1 MSENTDQAPAQK
13 KSLARR
19 IAGIVAGILIALAV
33 ILLII
38 CMNLGTTVK
47 VVGEKLVT
55 QLTKGETTIGDAS
68 ISLLSGRV
76 TLSDIQ
82 IKNPTVNAAGE
93 TISFTNDSFFKL
105 GKIDIDLNV
114 PSLLKDTI
122 EVREILI
129 DSPQITYEK
138 TPLNDSNLH
147 AILANV
153 EAAAGAAD
161 KTQDDAQ
168 PQPEPEPEQADEADQ
183 AAGKKVI
190 ITHLLI
196 TNATVNLSSCGLT
209 APLTISKI
217 ELNDLGK
224 EEEGVSMATAISET
238 FTTLFTAI
246 FDGVK
251 QFGVAVLDITKSAGK
266 QLKDA
271 GTQLKD
277 AGKQLLD
284 GIKNPFAK

>member
-1 MSENTDQAPAQK
+1 MSENTDQAPAKK

-19 IAGIVAGILIALAV
+19 IAGIVAGVLIALAG
-33 ILLII
+33 IILII

-129 DSPQITYEK
+129 DAPQITYEK

-153 EAAAGAAD
+153 EAAAGPAD
-161 KTQDDAQ
+161 KTQDDAK
-168 PQPEPEPEQADEADQ
+168 PEPEPEPKQADQ
-183 AAGKKVI
+183 AAGKKVV

-209 APLTISKI
+209 APLTISKV

-224 EEEGVSMATAISET
+224 EEEGVSMATAICET
-238 FTTLFTAI
+238 FTKLFTAI

-251 QFGVAVLDITKSAGK
+251 QIGVAVLDITKSAGK
-266 QLKDA
+266 QLKEA
-271 GTQLKD
+271 GSQLKD
-277 AGKQLLD
+277 AGKQLID
-284 GIKNPFAK
+284 GIKNPFGK

>member
-19 IAGIVAGILIALAV
+19 IAGIVAGILIALAI

-168 PQPEPEPEQADEADQ
+168 HQPEPEQSDEADQ

-196 TNATVNLSSCGLT
+196 SNATVNLSSCGLT

-271 GTQLKD
+271 GSQLKD

>member
-1 MSENTDQAPAQK
+1 MSENTDQAPAKK

-19 IAGIVAGILIALAV
+19 IASIVAGVLIALAV
-33 ILLII
+33 IILII

-129 DSPQITYEK
+129 DAPQITYEK

-153 EAAAGAAD
+153 EAAAGPAD
-161 KTQDDAQ
+161 KTQDDAK
-168 PQPEPEPEQADEADQ
+168 PEPEPEPKQADQ
-183 AAGKKVI
+183 AAGKKVV

-209 APLTISKI
+209 APLTISKV

-224 EEEGVSMATAISET
+224 EEEGVSMATAICET
-238 FTTLFTAI
+238 FTKLFTAI

-251 QFGVAVLDITKSAGK
+251 QIGVAVLDITKSAGK
-266 QLKDA
+266 QLKEA
-271 GTQLKD
+271 GSQLKD
-277 AGKQLLD
+277 AGKQLID
-284 GIKNPFAK
+284 GIKNPFGK

>member
-82 IKNPTVNAAGE
+82 IKNPTVNASGE

-168 PQPEPEPEQADEADQ
+168 PQPEPEPEQADETDQ

-209 APLTISKI
+209 APLTISKV

-224 EEEGVSMATAISET
+224 EKEGVSMATAISET

>member
-82 IKNPTVNAAGE
+82 IKNPTVNTAGE

-168 PQPEPEPEQADEADQ
+168 PPPEPEQADEADQ

-209 APLTISKI
+209 APLTISKV

-224 EEEGVSMATAISET
+224 EKEGVSMATAISET

>member
-1 MSENTDQAPAQK
+1 MSENTDQAPAKK

-19 IAGIVAGILIALAV
+19 IASIVAGVLIALAV
-33 ILLII
+33 IILII

-153 EAAAGAAD
+153 EAAAGPDD
-161 KTQDDAQ
+161 KTQDDAK
-168 PQPEPEPEQADEADQ
+168 PEPEPKQDSEADQ

-209 APLTISKI
+209 APLTISKV

-224 EEEGVSMATAISET
+224 EEEGVSMATAICET
-238 FTTLFTAI
+238 FTKLFTAI

-266 QLKDA
+266 QLKEA
-271 GTQLKD
+271 GSQLKD
-277 AGKQLLD
+277 AGKQLID
-284 GIKNPFAK
+284 GLKNPFGK

>member
-19 IAGIVAGILIALAV
+19 IAGIVAGILIALAI

-68 ISLLSGRV
+68 FSLLSGRV

-93 TISFTNDSFFKL
+93 TIRFTNDSFFKL

-153 EAAAGAAD
+153 EAAAGTAN

-168 PQPEPEPEQADEADQ
+168 PQPEPEPQQADEADQ

-209 APLTISKI
+209 APLTISKV

-271 GTQLKD
+271 G
-277 AGKQLLD
+277 KQLLD
-284 GIKNPFAK
+284 GIKTPFAK

>member
-168 PQPEPEPEQADEADQ
+168 PPPEPEQADEADQ

-209 APLTISKI
+209 APLTISKV

-224 EEEGVSMATAISET
+224 EKEGVSMATAISET

>member
-1 MSENTDQAPAQK
+1 MSENTDQAPAKK

-19 IAGIVAGILIALAV
+19 IAGIVAGVLIALAG
-33 ILLII
+33 IILII

-129 DSPQITYEK
+129 DAPQITYEK

-153 EAAAGAAD
+153 EAAAGPAD
-161 KTQDDAQ
+161 KTQDDAK
-168 PQPEPEPEQADEADQ
+168 PEPEPEPKQADQ
-183 AAGKKVI
+183 AAGKKVV

-209 APLTISKI
+209 APLTISKV

-224 EEEGVSMATAISET
+224 EEEGVSMATAIRET
-238 FTTLFTAI
+238 FTKLFTAI

-251 QFGVAVLDITKSAGK
+251 QIGVAVLDITKSAGK
-266 QLKDA
+266 QLKEA
-271 GTQLKD
+271 GSQLKD
-277 AGKQLLD
+277 AGKQLID
-284 GIKNPFAK
+284 GIKNPFGK

>member
-82 IKNPTVNAAGE
+82 IKNPTVNASGE

-168 PQPEPEPEQADEADQ
+168 PQPEPEQADEADQ

-196 TNATVNLSSCGLT
+196 SNATVNLSSCGLT

>member
-82 IKNPTVNAAGE
+82 IKNPTVNASGE

-153 EAAAGAAD
+153 EAAADAAD

-168 PQPEPEPEQADEADQ
+168 PQPEPEQADQADQ

-209 APLTISKI
+209 APLTISKV

>member
-1 MSENTDQAPAQK
+1 MSENTDQAPAKK

-19 IAGIVAGILIALAV
+19 IASIVAGVLIALAV
-33 ILLII
+33 IILII

-129 DSPQITYEK
+129 DAPQITYEK

-153 EAAAGAAD
+153 EAAAGSAN
-161 KTQDDAQ
+161 KTQDDAK
-168 PQPEPEPEQADEADQ
+168 PEPEPEPKQADQ
-183 AAGKKVI
+183 AAGKKVV

-209 APLTISKI
+209 APLTISKV

-224 EEEGVSMATAISET
+224 EEEGVSMATAICET
-238 FTTLFTAI
+238 FTKLFTAI

-251 QFGVAVLDITKSAGK
+251 QIGVAVLDITKSAGK
-266 QLKDA
+266 QLKEA
-271 GTQLKD
+271 GSQLKD
-277 AGKQLLD
+277 AGKQLID
-284 GIKNPFAK
+284 GIKNPFGK

>member
-13 KSLARR
+13 KSLVRR
-19 IAGIVAGILIALAV
+19 IAGIVAGILIALAI

-114 PSLLKDTI
+114 PSLLGHCPSENSVYRVYYSAVTA
-122 EVREILI
+122 EVAFEIN
-129 DSPQITYEK
+129 Y
-138 TPLNDSNLH
+138 
-147 AILANV
+147 
-153 EAAAGAAD
+153 
-161 KTQDDAQ
+161 
-168 PQPEPEPEQADEADQ
+168 
-183 AAGKKVI
+183 
-190 ITHLLI
+190 
-196 TNATVNLSSCGLT
+196 
-209 APLTISKI
+209 SKI
-217 ELNDLGK
+217 R
-224 EEEGVSMATAISET
+224 
-238 FTTLFTAI
+238 
-246 FDGVK
+246 
-251 QFGVAVLDITKSAGK
+251 VLC
-266 QLKDA
+266 
-271 GTQLKD
+271 
-277 AGKQLLD
+277 
-284 GIKNPFAK
+284 

>member
-1 MSENTDQAPAQK
+1 MSENTDQAPAKK
-13 KSLARR
+13 KSLVRR
-19 IAGIVAGILIALAV
+19 IASIVAGVLIALAV
-33 ILLII
+33 IILII

-129 DSPQITYEK
+129 DAPQITYEK

-153 EAAAGAAD
+153 EAAAGSAN
-161 KTQDDAQ
+161 KTQDDAK
-168 PQPEPEPEQADEADQ
+168 PEPEPEQDDQADQ
-183 AAGKKVI
+183 AAGKKVV

-209 APLTISKI
+209 APLTISKV

-224 EEEGVSMATAISET
+224 EENGVSMATAICET
-238 FTTLFTAI
+238 FTKLFTAI

-251 QFGVAVLDITKSAGK
+251 QIGVAVLDITKSAGK
-266 QLKDA
+266 QLKEA
-271 GTQLKD
+271 GSQLKD
-277 AGKQLLD
+277 AGKQLID
-284 GIKNPFAK
+284 GIKNPFGK